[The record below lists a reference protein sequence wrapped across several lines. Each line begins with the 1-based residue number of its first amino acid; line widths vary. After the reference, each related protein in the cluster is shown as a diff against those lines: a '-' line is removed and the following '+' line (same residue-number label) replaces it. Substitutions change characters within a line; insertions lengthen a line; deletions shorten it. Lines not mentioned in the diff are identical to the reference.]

1 MRFASPDC
9 LDQYLQNTSGR
20 AVQASSG
27 ITSQGVKKAVMSSD
41 STPHSDSG
49 DETSNEMKVDQS
61 EGEGPR
67 MQDQESV
74 EEV

>member
-1 MRFASPDC
+1 M
-9 LDQYLQNTSGR
+9 
-20 AVQASSG
+20 QASSG